1 MWGAL
6 GGGVGGTRPGRG
18 ERKEWD
24 GKCVNDAVF
33 SLSVQTARRRNR
45 QRGKEHK
52 KVYVVC
58 TAVVWP
64 GVQGWGGWG
73 ALFCGLELWAGKEQL
88 LREFDRAFPE
98 GGGRVGLLVL
108 RPAACWVTRLS

>member
-1 MWGAL
+1 MFSCGVAAGGKGRDVCVGGA
-6 GGGVGGTRPGRG
+6 GGVVGGTRPGRG

-33 SLSVQTARRRNR
+33 SLSVQTARRQNR
-45 QRGKEHK
+45 QRGKEQR

-64 GVQGWGGWG
+64 GVQGWGGG
-73 ALFCGLELWAGKEQL
+73 YFSVA
-88 LREFDRAFPE
+88 
-98 GGGRVGLLVL
+98 
-108 RPAACWVTRLS
+108 